1 MQTSEITKNILKF
14 IVVMY
19 SEKNIR
25 INQRIINK
33 KFIM

>member
-1 MQTSEITKNILKF
+1 MQISEIEKNILKF
-14 IVVMY
+14 VVVMY
-19 SEKNIR
+19 SEKNII